1 MNDVLTLPTHP
12 LTGLTALGIV
22 GGRPV
27 WPILGG
33 APDGGD
39 AGQQQTADQ
48 AGQQAAGQQTTEQ
61 QAATGQQQ
69 TADTATTGADAE
81 PRDGEDADTFLA
93 RIGPKAAAKL
103 ALQYR
108 KEAGDHRV
116 AKTAAEHA
124 RDAAAEQARQKVID
138 DLKPTLI
145 ALGILKADEEPD
157 PAALTAAATAAQTQA
172 RTLTVEN
179 AVLRQGAT
187 LGVDTDRLLDSRKF
201 ADTVAALDPA
211 DAEFGGK
218 VKAAIEA
225 AVTKDASLKLAR
237 EVSAAG
243 LPHVGGSGGNNSGTR
258 PGLADAVAA
267 QMNPNR

>member
-1 MNDVLTLPTHP
+1 MNDRLTLPVHP
-12 LTGLTALGIV
+12 LTGQTALGVI

-27 WPILGG
+27 WPIRGG
-33 APDGGD
+33 SEPAVEATPAAQAP
-39 AGQQQTADQ
+39 AVPTAPIGV
-48 AGQQAAGQQTTEQ
+48 APPATAPAAP
-61 QAATGQQQ
+61 AAP
-69 TADTATTGADAE
+69 APTGADAE
-81 PRDGEDADTFLA
+81 PRDGEDAAAFLA
-93 RIGPKAAAKL
+93 RVGPQGVAKL

-108 KEAGDHRV
+108 KEAGDQRV
-116 AKTAAEHA
+116 AKTSAEKA
-124 RDAAAEQARQKVID
+124 RDAAAEQARKKVVD
-138 DLKPTLI
+138 DLKPSLI

-225 AVTKDASLKLAR
+225 AVTKDATLKLSRA
-237 EVSAAG
+237 VSAAG
-243 LPHVGGSGGNNSGTR
+243 LPHVGGSGGQAGAAPTT
-258 PGLADAVAA
+258 LEDAVAA
-267 QMNPNR
+267 VYNPTR